1 MSEVFNQ
8 EFIERELRR
17 FHNGQP
23 RLAIREPYERKIM
36 PEFMEVLNAMDR
48 DDRFR
53 ATVYAMNTLL
63 IHKKVYSPAEF
74 EERFL
79 EYAAKESR

>member
-17 FHNGQP
+17 FHKCQP
-23 RLAIREPYERKIM
+23 RLAVREPYERKIM

-79 EYAAKESR
+79 EWAAKESK